1 MPGLIRLLT
10 RQWPVRIQGK
20 REETHEIKSDH
31 GSGADDIDARDRRA
45 LRRDPRVNAT
55 ADPEQANPQ
64 RTVLPHHRMAKV
76 LYSHLRVGARC
87 VCVLVRVMRCTA
99 CGAELILTNVV
110 PDETATVRG
119 VERHTFVCSQCH
131 VTEHRIVFIKDGRE
145 TDSPPMP
152 MQAAQS
158 IKPAPRVQDEHV
170 SAPGLLGRV
179 MARLRGH

>member
-1 MPGLIRLLT
+1 
-10 RQWPVRIQGK
+10 
-20 REETHEIKSDH
+20 
-31 GSGADDIDARDRRA
+31 
-45 LRRDPRVNAT
+45 
-55 ADPEQANPQ
+55 
-64 RTVLPHHRMAKV
+64 MAKV
-76 LYSHLRVGARC
+76 LYSHQRVGARC
-87 VCVLVRVMRCTA
+87 VCVPVRVMRCTA

-145 TDSPPMP
+145 TDSPPTP
-152 MQAAQS
+152 MQAAQN
-158 IKPAPRVQDEHV
+158 IKPGPRVQDEHV